1 MVVLKNQKQ
10 FGISASSVLLDEGTY
25 CLPGLSEKSTL
36 SLLYSM
42 YVNYKANFN

>member
-1 MVVLKNQKQ
+1 MLNNQKQ
-10 FGISASSVLLDEGTY
+10 FGIPASSVLLEEGTY
-25 CLPGLSEKSTL
+25 CLPGLCEKSTL